1 MSKPVKTW
9 REKGLEIAM
18 WDNGK
23 NKSYT
28 WRKTYKNKETGEYV
42 VAKALFKSDLKI
54 LADLCDQAYRHAEL
68 EEQAFQ
74 SIDTKVNEIVDKL
87 IDDLDIP
94 F

>member
-1 MSKPVKTW
+1 MSKPIKTW
-9 REKGLEIAM
+9 REKGIEIAL

-54 LADLCDQAYRHAEL
+54 LADLCDQAYRYLEN
-68 EEQAFQ
+68 EEQSFQ
-74 SIDTKVNEIVDKL
+74 TIDAKVDAIVDKL